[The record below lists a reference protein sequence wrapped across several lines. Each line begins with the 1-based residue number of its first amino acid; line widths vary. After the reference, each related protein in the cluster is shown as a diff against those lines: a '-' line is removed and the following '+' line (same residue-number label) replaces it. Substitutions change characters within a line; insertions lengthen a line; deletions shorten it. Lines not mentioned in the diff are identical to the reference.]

1 MTGKIFLSVMLVSVS
16 AGFSTAATAAAPINE
31 GGSKTEQTA
40 TVPAKAYVIA
50 EIDVKNL
57 EGYRDYVAAAFPV
70 IQQYGGRFLVRG
82 GSAIAVEGRPPAQR
96 VMVIEFESLEQA
108 KKFEYSKEYTA
119 IAQLRR
125 RTSDSRLM
133 IVEGTSDVIRDQP

>member
-1 MTGKIFLSVMLVSVS
+1 MTGMTFLSVMLVSAV
-16 AGFSTAATAAAPINE
+16 AGFSATATTALPLQE
-31 GGSKTEQTA
+31 HGSKAKQT
-40 TVPAKAYVIA
+40 TSLPAKAYVIA
-50 EIDVKNL
+50 EIDVKDL

-70 IQQYGGRFLVRG
+70 IQHYGGKFLVRG
-82 GSAIAVEGRPPAQR
+82 GTAIPVEGRPPAQR

-133 IVEGTSDVIRDQP
+133 IVEGTADVIRDQP